1 MKEGKRGRKKRS
13 AISEINAPLLL
24 KFESAD
30 GVVCKDEWRK
40 VITQAQRTG
49 EFIVNITI
57 LN

>member
-30 GVVCKDEWRK
+30 GVVCK
-40 VITQAQRTG
+40 
-49 EFIVNITI
+49 VNGGKW
-57 LN
+57 